1 MKKIILILTTLLLIL
16 ILSLSLHKN
25 KSQNTKV
32 VVSEVTHSVFYAPW
46 YAAIENCY
54 FKDQNID
61 IEVLLTPGADKVATS
76 VLSGDAN
83 IGFSGPEAT
92 VYIYNNSKQKLLTF
106 ASLTKKDGQ
115 FIVGPCD
122 LKNKFKM
129 SDLKGKTVLAGR
141 SGGMPLLMF
150 KYALKESNI
159 NENDIN
165 IDTSVEFSALT
176 GAFIS
181 KQGEFVN
188 LFEPNALNI
197 EKQKYGCVLSSLG
210 NISGTVPYTA
220 FYAKESYINDNK
232 DIIKKFNNALN
243 KGLKFVKDNTS
254 ETIAKSII
262 NQFPDTSLK
271 DLTSLVDRYKKI
283 DSWYEKTTIIK
294 QDYDRLIDIMLYGKT
309 IDSKL
314 DTTILFTNEFNE

>member
-46 YAAIENCY
+46 YAAIENGY

-314 DTTILFTNEFNE
+314 DTTILFTNKFNE

>member
-46 YAAIENCY
+46 YAAIENGY

-294 QDYDRLIDIMLYGKT
+294 QDYDRLIDIMFYGKT